1 MARVTAPDGTVTYRR
16 VPATGRLADGTPDVV
31 LPDRAQ
37 LAAQL
42 SRAAREPFATDHL
55 VVVFAGGAAPR
66 FTPDPA
72 TNRALARAGIV
83 SESRLFASLGRGYL
97 DALSSWAASA
107 GGVRGP
113 ALANAYRLDIATGD
127 PVSATQK
134 LLELP
139 GVELASLDW
148 KVEPTGT
155 TTSLSTQAARSADA
169 QAAAQAGSPHAA
181 AEGLQSWRDN
191 FGIRSS
197 AQSFWNT
204 PGLDAA
210 AAFDEIV
217 DRFHVLPGRGQVITD
232 VGLGDLTDDNPG
244 IALLQLRLRPDHHS
258 AGRPAL
264 HRPALDAARP
274 DVHRK
279 WWLQLD
285 PLGEV
290 CGPDPLLRS
299 IGHDLSVM
307 APLPRDL
314 QRPGRQGHGL
324 TDLLGL
330 APGARYRVVVP
341 ASDTPDV
348 SDVSAALLAAATQN
362 PRPDVI
368 TTGIVASGDGQGFP
382 ERYLEQDPLA

>member
-232 VGLGDLTDDNPG
+232 VGLGDLTDDNPASRCFNSG
-244 IALLQLRLRPDHHS
+244 FGPTTIVRDGQRYIDLPSMPLVPTYTASGGSR
-258 AGRPAL
+258 
-264 HRPALDAARP
+264 
-274 DVHRK
+274 
-279 WWLQLD
+279 LD